1 MNNFFKTT
9 VLAIMTLTQTNA
21 HASDNNNDNNNDN
34 DTAIT
39 VYSTAQAGSISPQ
52 QFQNAQARASV
63 PGYAMIK
70 QDRIIGIQKG
80 QFELKFD
87 DVTSQIDPTTVS
99 FSTPN
104 NPGSAYVL
112 DQNYQFDIVST
123 QKLLEKY
130 VGQEVIVEQTSGGKN
145 KTIRG
150 KLLGTNGG
158 IIIQQDNDSVITL
171 SKYDSVAFPS
181 LPGGLLTKPT
191 LLWLLKGKKTGDELA
206 RVTYQTKGMTW
217 WADYNLTLR
226 EDGEKCRMDLSSWV
240 SLLNQA
246 GSSFKNTKL
255 KLIAGDVNRAEPS
268 RPVGRQRVKSMR
280 LEFAKSDGGFQE
292 KSLFEYHLYTLPR
305 RVDLPNNSTKQ
316 IELFPSA
323 NNVECSKDLVFNGSQ
338 IFNHRYYSPILDTNY
353 LRSSKPKVKA
363 YVGFEN
369 SKKKGLGMPLPAGR
383 IRVSQLDDADGS
395 LEFIGEDIIDH
406 TPRNETVTIELGNS
420 FDIVGERKQTHI
432 VVGKKEMTET
442 FEIKL
447 RNQKEASAKIKVVEP
462 LYRWSNWKI
471 TETSEKYH
479 KQNSSTIEFNVKL
492 KPEEEKV
499 LTYTVHYWWK

>member
-1 MNNFFKTT
+1 MNHLIKTA
-9 VLAIMTLTQTNA
+9 VLALMTITQVNA
-21 HASDNNNDNNNDN
+21 D

-39 VYSTAQAGSISPQ
+39 VYSTAQAGSISPN
-52 QFQNAQARASV
+52 QFQNANTNV

-70 QDRIIGIQKG
+70 QDRMIKIQKG

-104 NPGSAYVL
+104 HPGAAYVL

-123 QKLLEKY
+123 QKLLTKY
-130 VGQEVIVEQTSGGKN
+130 VGQEVIVEQTSGGTN

-158 IIIQQDNDSVITL
+158 IIVQQDNGGVITL
-171 SKYDSVAFPS
+171 NSYDSVTFPS

-191 LLWLLKGKKTGDELA
+191 LLWLLKGKKTTDEMA
-206 RVTYQTKGMTW
+206 RVTYQSKGMTW
-217 WADYNLTLR
+217 WADYNLTLQ
-226 EDGEKCRMDLSSWV
+226 EEGDKCRMDLSSWV

-246 GSSFKNTKL
+246 GSSFENTKL
-255 KLIAGDVNRAEPS
+255 KLIAGDVHRAEPTYPQS
-268 RPVGRQRVKSMR
+268 RVLAKNMMVA
-280 LEFAKSDGGFQE
+280 EFESNAGFQE

-316 IELFPSA
+316 IELFPA
-323 NNVECSKDLVFNGSQ
+323 AYNVECSKDLVFNGSQ
-338 IFNHRYYSPILDTNY
+338 IFNHHYYNPIQDRNY
-353 LRSSKPKVKA
+353 MRNTKPKVKA
-363 YVGFEN
+363 YLSFKN
-369 SKKKGLGMPLPAGR
+369 SKDKGLGMPLPAGR
-383 IRVSQLDDADGS
+383 IRVSQLDDADNS

-406 TPRNETVTIELGNS
+406 TPRNETISIELGNS
-420 FDIVGERKQTHI
+420 FDVVGERKQSNI
-432 VVGKKEMTET
+432 VVSKKDITET

-447 RNQKEASAKIKVVEP
+447 RNQKEISTKIKVIEP

-471 TETSEKYH
+471 TTSSDKYT
-479 KQNSSTIEFNVKL
+479 KQNSSTIEFDVKL

-499 LTYTVHYWWK
+499 ITYTVYYWWK

>member
-1 MNNFFKTT
+1 MTKLLKSAVLMLMTT
-9 VLAIMTLTQTNA
+9 YTSVNA
-21 HASDNNNDNNNDN
+21 D

-39 VYSTAQAGSISPQ
+39 VYSTAQAGSVSPS
-52 QFQNAQARASV
+52 QFQHQGARV

-70 QDRIIGIQKG
+70 QDRMINLKKG

-104 NPGSAYVL
+104 NPGSAFVL

-130 VGQEVIVEQTSGGKN
+130 IGQEVVVEQTSGGKN

-150 KLLGTNGG
+150 ELLGTNGG
-158 IIIQQDNDSVITL
+158 IIVQDSSGAVITL
-171 SKYDSVAFPS
+171 NKYDSVSFPS

-191 LLWLLKGKKTGDELA
+191 LLWLLNGKKSGEELA

-217 WADYNLTLR
+217 WADYNLTLK
-226 EDGEKCRMDLSSWV
+226 EENNKCTMDLSSWV

-246 GSSFKNTKL
+246 GSSFENTKL
-255 KLIAGDVNRAEPS
+255 KLIAGDVHRATPNQ
-268 RPVGRQRVKSMR
+268 PIGRQMVKSMR
-280 LEFAKSDGGFQE
+280 MDSVAESSGFQE

-323 NNVECSKDLVFNGSQ
+323 NNVKCSRDLVFNGSQ
-338 IFNHRYYSPILDTNY
+338 IFNHNYYNPILDANY
-353 LRSSKPKVKA
+353 MRKTKPKVKA
-363 YVGFEN
+363 YVSFEN

-383 IRVSQLDDADGS
+383 IRVSQLDEADGS

-406 TPRNETVTIELGNS
+406 TPRNETIIIELGNS
-420 FDIVGERKQTHI
+420 FDVVGERKQTNI
-432 VVGKKEMTET
+432 VVGKNEITET
-442 FEIKL
+442 FEITL
-447 RNQKEASAKIKVVEP
+447 RNQKEKPTKIKVIET

-471 TETSEKYH
+471 EDSSDNYT
-479 KQNSSTIEFNVKL
+479 KQNASTIEFNVNL

-499 LTYTVHYWWK
+499 ISYTVHYWWK

>member
-1 MNNFFKTT
+1 MKKT
-9 VLAIMTLTQTNA
+9 VLILMTTITMVNA
-21 HASDNNNDNNNDN
+21 D

-39 VYSTAQAGSISPQ
+39 VYSTASAGSISPE
-52 QFQNAQARASV
+52 QFQNSGSYV

-70 QDRIIGIQKG
+70 QDRTISIQKG

-87 DVTSQIDPTTVS
+87 DVTSKIDPTTVS

-104 NPGSAYVL
+104 NPGSAMVL

-130 VGQEVIVEQTSGGKN
+130 VGQQVIVEQTSGGSN
-145 KTIRG
+145 KTIKG

-158 IIIQQDNDSVITL
+158 IIVQERSGSVITL

-191 LLWLLKGKKTGDELA
+191 LLWLLKGNKAGDELA
-206 RVTYQTKGMTW
+206 RVTYQSKGMTW
-217 WADYNLTLR
+217 WADYNLTLN
-226 EDGEKCRMDLSSWV
+226 DDKGKCSMNLSSWV

-246 GSSFKNTKL
+246 GTTFKNTKL
-255 KLIAGDVNRAEPS
+255 KLIAGTVHRATPNYRGANEMVLSKAAP
-268 RPVGRQRVKSMR
+268 MAMA
-280 LEFAKSDGGFQE
+280 EDAGFSE

-305 RVDLPNNSTKQ
+305 RVNLPNNSTKQ

-323 NNVECSKDLVFNGSQ
+323 NNIECQKELVFNGSQ
-338 IFNHRYYSPILDTNY
+338 ITNHHYYNVIQDRNY
-353 LRSSKPKVKA
+353 MRSAKPKVKA
-363 YVGFEN
+363 FVSFEN
-369 SKKKGLGMPLPAGR
+369 SKEKGLGMPLPAGR
-383 IRVSQLDDADGS
+383 IRVSQLDKADNS

-420 FDIVGERKQTHI
+420 FDVVGERKQTDIHVAPYEI
-432 VVGKKEMTET
+432 TET
-442 FEIKL
+442 FEIKI
-447 RNQKEASAKIKVVEP
+447 RNQKDTPTKVKVIEP

-471 TETSEKYH
+471 EKTSENYQKL
-479 KQNSSTIEFNVKL
+479 NSSTIEYLVEL
-492 KPEEEKV
+492 QSEEEKII
-499 LTYTVHYWWK
+499 TYTVHYWWNKS

>member
-1 MNNFFKTT
+1 MNNLIKTA
-9 VLAIMTLTQTNA
+9 VLFLMTITQSNA
-21 HASDNNNDNNNDN
+21 D

-39 VYSTAQAGSISPQ
+39 VYSTAQAGSISPN
-52 QFQNAQARASV
+52 QFQNRNANV

-70 QDRIIGIQKG
+70 QDRMIKISKG

-104 NPGSAYVL
+104 NPGTAFVL

-150 KLLGTNGG
+150 NLLGTNGG
-158 IIIQQDNDSVITL
+158 IIVQQENGSVITL
-171 SKYDSVAFPS
+171 NNYDSVAFPS

-191 LLWLLKGKKTGDELA
+191 LLWLLKGQKSTDELA

-217 WADYNLTLR
+217 WADYNLTLKQ
-226 EDGEKCRMDLSSWV
+226 EGEKCRMDLSSWV

-246 GSSFKNTKL
+246 GSSFEHTKL
-255 KLIAGDVNRAEPS
+255 KLIAGDVHRAEPVYPQS
-268 RPVGRQRVKSMR
+268 RVMAKSMNVGM
-280 LEFAKSDGGFQE
+280 LEADSGFQE

-316 IELFPSA
+316 IELFPA
-323 NNVECSKDLVFNGSQ
+323 AYGVECSKDLVFNGSQ
-338 IFNHRYYSPILDTNY
+338 IFNHHYYNVIQDRNY
-353 LRSSKPKVKA
+353 MRKTKPKVKA
-363 YVGFEN
+363 YLSFKN
-369 SKKKGLGMPLPAGR
+369 SKDKGLGMPLPAGR
-383 IRVSQLDDADGS
+383 IRVSQLDDADNS

-406 TPRNETVTIELGNS
+406 TPRNENISIELGNS
-420 FDIVGERKQTHI
+420 FDVVGERKQTNI
-432 VVGKKEMTET
+432 VVGKNEITES

-447 RNQKEASAKIKVVEP
+447 RNQKETSTKIKVIEP

-471 TETSEKYH
+471 TASSDKFI
-479 KQNSSTIEFNVKL
+479 KQNSSTIEYNLKL

>member
-9 VLAIMTLTQTNA
+9 VLAIMTLTQVNA
-21 HASDNNNDNNNDN
+21 HANANSADN

-52 QFQNAQARASV
+52 KFQNVQTNV

-70 QDRIIGIQKG
+70 QDRMINIKKG

-158 IIIQQDNDSVITL
+158 IIIQQDNSSVITL

-181 LPGGLLTKPT
+181 LLGGLLTKPT
-191 LLWLLKGKKTGDELA
+191 LLWLLKGKKAGDELA
-206 RVTYQTKGMTW
+206 RVTYQSKGMTW

-226 EDGEKCRMDLSSWV
+226 EDGEKCSMDLSSWV

-255 KLIAGDVNRAEPS
+255 KLIAGDVNRVEPN
-268 RPVGRQRVKSMR
+268 RPVGRQMVKSMR
-280 LEFAKSDGGFQE
+280 MEILEDSGFQE
-292 KSLFEYHLYTLPR
+292 KSLFEYHLYTLSR

-323 NNVECSKDLVFNGSQ
+323 NNVECSKNLVFNGSQ
-338 IFNHRYYSPILDTNY
+338 IFNHRYYSPILDSNY
-353 LRSSKPKVKA
+353 MRSSKPKVKA
-363 YVGFEN
+363 YISFEN
-369 SKKKGLGMPLPAGR
+369 SKKKGLGIPLPAGR

-420 FDIVGERKQTHI
+420 FDIIGERKQTHI
-432 VVGKKEMTET
+432 VVGKKEITET
-442 FEIKL
+442 FEITL
-447 RNQKEASAKIKVVEP
+447 RNQKESSAKIKVIEP

-471 TETSEKYH
+471 AETSEKY
-479 KQNSSTIEFNVKL
+479 KQQNSSTIEFNVKL
-492 KPEEEKV
+492 KPEEQKV
-499 LTYTVHYWWK
+499 ITYTVHYWWK